1 MQGERRAK
9 RKAVQSERKGN
20 KKRKF
25 LICLFRS
32 AAGFMQKPQD
42 FLFLCR
48 AAACFKKQQPDGLE
62 LLPDSNTSASRFCR
76 IADRGY
82 NKKMGQS
89 PRRQKSHRSYMAF
102 QNLFCLFGKVGLF
115 IHVFPNVVAVF
126 FLVSQPVGGGI
137 VFVEPETAV
146 FEFQTPFEQMAF
158 REQSNLG
165 SLRGIIVF
173 FHGVVDYLMSTFL
186 PEPVT

>member
-1 MQGERRAK
+1 MQGDRRAK
-9 RKAVQSERKGN
+9 RKMA
-20 KKRKF
+20 F
-25 LICLFRS
+25 YFH
-32 AAGFMQKPQD
+32 
-42 FLFLCR
+42 CR

-62 LLPDSNTSASRFCR
+62 LLPDSHTSASRFCR

-115 IHVFPNVVAVF
+115 IHVLPNVVAIF

-137 VFVEPETAV
+137 VFVEIVTAV
-146 FEFQTPFEQMAF
+146 FESQTPFEQMAF

-165 SLRGIIVF
+165 NLRGEIVF
-173 FHGVVDYLMSTFL
+173 FHGCRLFDEYFFA
-186 PEPVT
+186 